1 MPTKPLD
8 SPDATP
14 EPAVIL
20 TRSSTVEQVNS
31 ILVQDA
37 MARRYCEAAKL
48 NPFVTI
54 TDSGTSAEKVAFF
67 DRPKVAEMFAL
78 MRLHG
83 IRHIVLAK
91 QDRGFRDTEDCLKT
105 IRILNKGLREGERV
119 AVDVAGMQG
128 VAIHIVEDN
137 IDSRDER
144 SMLLL
149 TIKAAVAQEENRKR
163 NERIR
168 DTLAEIKPKGHR
180 IGGIPYGKDAV
191 KCMSRV
197 SKTGRQADDLVDNP
211 HEQRWLRQILAWHD
225 EGETDH
231 EIKRRLNAAG
241 VKTKLAGQP
250 MSRKVKDAAGNV
262 LRVKHWVCDGQW
274 EAATVLAVRR
284 NGRLSEAYA
293 QAGPPSHTA
302 AQRLAAA

>member
-1 MPTKPLD
+1 MKPKPLD
-8 SPDATP
+8 SPAAAP

-31 ILVQDA
+31 ILVQDS
-37 MARRYCEAAKL
+37 MARRYCEAARL
-48 NPFVTI
+48 TAFATV

-105 IRILNKGLREGERV
+105 IRILNKGLRDGERV
-119 AVDVAGMQG
+119 GVDVAGMQG

-180 IGGIPYGKDAV
+180 IGGVPYGKDAV
-191 KCMSRV
+191 KCMGRV
-197 SKTGRQADDLVDNP
+197 SKTGRQADNLVDNP
-211 HEQRWLRQILAWHD
+211 LEQRWLRQILAWAE
-225 EGETDH
+225 EGRSDCA
-231 EIKRRLNAAG
+231 IARLLNEAG
-241 VKTKLAGQP
+241 VPTKKAGQP
-250 MSRKVKDAAGNV
+250 MSRNVKDDAGNIV
-262 LRVKHWVCDGQW
+262 RVKRWICDGKW
-274 EAATVLAVRR
+274 EAATVRAVRQ

-293 QAGPPSHTA
+293 QAEPPSATA
-302 AQRLAAA
+302 ASRLAAA